1 MTKRKRIIPSLLL
14 TAVLLVAGCGGNESQ
29 AKDSAASVRIGYFP
43 NLTHLSVIVALE
55 NDYYTE
61 ELGSGIDIE
70 TKVFPDGGVF
80 MEAMSTNEID
90 VGTVGPTPVL
100 NNYTKNPAQHLLA
113 GAVNAGA
120 VLVVAEDS
128 GIERVE
134 DLDGKRVAIPA
145 FGGTQDIML
154 MKVLQDVGLA
164 VKDSGGTVRTMAQAP
179 ADTAA
184 LFLQHDVDAAAT
196 QEPWGVNL
204 EDSANAVMLLDAEDF
219 AWGAESTNTIF
230 VGTKKFTEN
239 NPELTRK
246 LLQAHIRAIRFIQ
259 DNPDEAAQLFIRHIK
274 AITGKEMALDAIQRA
289 MARTIPTYAIN
300 EQVLQ
305 EMASISKAAG
315 YIASDDIDGL
325 VNLDYLEGALKNVQ

>member
-1 MTKRKRIIPSLLL
+1 MKNWTRSIPFTLLAVALLL
-14 TAVLLVAGCGGNESQ
+14 AGCGGHEST
-29 AKDSAASVRIGYFP
+29 AKNSATEVRIGYFP
-43 NLTHLSVIVALE
+43 NLTHLSVIIALE
-55 NDYYTE
+55 KNYYVE

-128 GIERVE
+128 GIGRVE

-154 MKVLQDVGLA
+154 MKVLQDVGLS

-179 ADTAA
+179 ADTSA

-204 EDSANAVMLLDAEDF
+204 EDNANARLLLDAEDF
-219 AWGAESTNTIF
+219 AWGKESTNTIF

-239 NPELTRK
+239 NPELTKK

-259 DNPDEAAQLFIRHIK
+259 ENPDESARLFIGHIK
-274 AITGKEMALDAIQRA
+274 DITGKEMALDAIQRA
-289 MARTIPTYAIN
+289 MARTIPTYEIN
-300 EQVLQ
+300 EEVLQ

-315 YIASDDIDGL
+315 YINSDDIEGL
-325 VNLDYLEGALKNVQ
+325 VKLDYLQEALKNVE